1 MGGWR
6 TWESINDCIKH
17 ATMLFFYKMSVY
29 HDCKKQVMNS
39 GLTHRNQDRDMLLLK
54 VLNVLYCDFVMEWT
68 HDTWRNQTPTLHVT
82 MRRCFKTIICNIYE
96 YKCVKT
102 TSPVL

>member
-29 HDCKKQVMNS
+29 HDYKKQVMNS
-39 GLTHRNQDRDMLLLK
+39 GLTPQKPGQRYAAAEGFKCPLLVFCDGVDTRHLEKSNPNSLCDDETML
-54 VLNVLYCDFVMEWT
+54 
-68 HDTWRNQTPTLHVT
+68 
-82 MRRCFKTIICNIYE
+82 
-96 YKCVKT
+96 
-102 TSPVL
+102 